1 MRLKKYRKVLAA
13 GLAAVMT
20 MGMLTGCGGGGG
32 NNAGNGGGGQSASSG
47 SQGSSSSEDAG
58 SGEIVPLK
66 WVTIGNGMP
75 SNYDSWIAK
84 VNEYIGDK
92 VGVSLDM
99 EVIPWGDWDKRR
111 NIIVSTNEPYDII
124 FGNGNNYIAD
134 INHVGLVVV
143 GAVNSDAGHLVGRR
157 DAGEVDFGIVDGI
170 GRQLGQ
176 GTGGHGKDK
185 QEC

>member
-1 MRLKKYRKVLAA
+1 MSHKKYKKVLAA

-20 MGMLTGCGGGGG
+20 MGMLTGCGGGGSSSNNSAGTDGG
-32 NNAGNGGGGQSASSG
+32 NQSASSG
-47 SQGSSSSEDAG
+47 SQNSSSSTDTG

-75 SNYDSWIAK
+75 ANYDSWITK

-134 INHVGLVVV
+134 INLGAYYDITDMIDANMPGLKQLMP
-143 GAVNSDAGHLVGRR
+143 DKYW
-157 DAGEVDFGIVDGI
+157 DGVKV
-170 GRQLGQ
+170 
-176 GTGGHGKDK
+176 KDRIYGVPTYK
-185 QEC
+185 DSSISN

>member
-1 MRLKKYRKVLAA
+1 MAA
-13 GLAAVMT
+13 IK
-20 MGMLTGCGGGGG
+20 
-32 NNAGNGGGGQSASSG
+32 SASSG
-47 SQGSSSSEDAG
+47 SQNSSSSTDTG

-75 SNYDSWIAK
+75 ANYDSWITK

-124 FGNGNNYIAD
+124 LETATTILQTLTSARTMTSR
-134 INHVGLVVV
+134 I
-143 GAVNSDAGHLVGRR
+143 
-157 DAGEVDFGIVDGI
+157 
-170 GRQLGQ
+170 
-176 GTGGHGKDK
+176 
-185 QEC
+185 